1 MLSKKELTRSLDGEL
16 RLCLLGL
23 CPTRA
28 EGESTTSGSKP
39 YRYGLLSHDASVT
52 ASASG

>member
-16 RLCLLGL
+16 PLCLLGR
-23 CPTRA
+23 CP
-28 EGESTTSGSKP
+28 KP